1 MWSRTARADAER
13 ATDARLSADSARE
26 LRMFQQKLRL
36 LEDEYSGLE
45 EQETRLLAE
54 IKQLSSSGQA
64 LQASMKKKEKKP
76 LRQQMAEKRRERIL
90 LKRQILLLAPPQIND
105 LPPNCLLHVLVN
117 AVQSDDMLAHA
128 AIASQVCRQW
138 RRVIMNRDPY
148 ARALYDDPVGERP
161 SGAELQL
168 AIDEMMQAD
177 NKDLVET
184 RVRGCRLLAK
194 REERARILS
203 AIRSQTKLDPAK
215 QVIQS
220 QMVELADIHLRDEG
234 TRAVACALKALPRD
248 ALPGGIVLRNN
259 GITESGF
266 VALGEA
272 LGARHFS
279 GGVDMHLL
287 DLGKNPQA
295 GDDGVQQFVAQ
306 AIVGF
311 SRMSSGN
318 HFVAL
323 SELCLDDVGCANKSM
338 VALAETLP
346 LLKNWAQLTTRPAI
360 LRCGGNPNV
369 CEIGWKALAEALPN
383 LLGLAE
389 LDLSGCYGMGDA
401 GAVTLAEALTKHS
414 LAGGGLN
421 ILAVDRCGIANEG
434 GLAIAHVVQLTPSLL
449 QLSARRNLIDER
461 VQAAIRTAAKTMRLK
476 LRLKEL

>member
-1 MWSRTARADAER
+1 
-13 ATDARLSADSARE
+13 
-26 LRMFQQKLRL
+26 MFQQKLRL
-36 LEDEYSGLE
+36 LEDEYSSLE

-54 IKQLSSSGQA
+54 IRQLSSSGQT
-64 LQASMKKKEKKP
+64 LQAGMKKKGAKP

-117 AVQSDDMLAHA
+117 AVESDDMLSHA
-128 AIASQVCRQW
+128 AVASQVCSQW
-138 RRVIMNRDPY
+138 RRVIMNRNPY

-177 NKDLVET
+177 NKDLAET
-184 RVRGCRLLAK
+184 GVRGYRMLAK

-203 AIRSQTKLDPAK
+203 AIRAQTKLDPVK
-215 QVIQS
+215 QAIGQS
-220 QMVELADIHLRDEG
+220 QMVELAGIHLRDEG
-234 TRAVACALKALPRD
+234 TRAVACALKALPSD
-248 ALPGGIVLRNN
+248 ALLNGIVLRNN
-259 GITESGF
+259 GIAESGF
-266 VALGEA
+266 AALGEA
-272 LGARHFS
+272 LGAKQFTGRAE
-279 GGVDMHLL
+279 MHLL
-287 DLGKNPQA
+287 DLGNNPQA

-306 AIVGF
+306 AIVGPLT
-311 SRMSSGN
+311 RMDSDN
-318 HFVAL
+318 HVVAL
-323 SELCLDDVGCANKSM
+323 SELCLDDVGCGNKTM
-338 VALAETLP
+338 VALAEALP
-346 LLKNWAQLTTRPAI
+346 LLENWAQLTTRPAK

-369 CEIGWKALAEALPN
+369 SDVGWKALAEALPN

-401 GAVTLAEALTKHS
+401 GVVTLAEALTKHS

-421 ILAVDRCGIANEG
+421 VLAVDRCGIGNEG
-434 GLAIAHVVQLTPSLL
+434 GLAIARVTQLVPSLL